1 MDILQ
6 NISTLQ
12 NYQGHEKQ
20 GKTKETV
27 IDQGRL
33 RRHNDQVKCGIL
45 NNILE

>member
-1 MDILQ
+1 MK
-6 NISTLQ
+6 N
-12 NYQGHEKQ
+12 

-45 NNILE
+45 NNIWELKKSHLVVIKETK